1 MTKALLGFRRTRVTY
16 HCRETIITIIV
27 GFVNLYIFFFNHRK
41 RIVVEI
47 RSKKNWKKISIEISS
62 FFRLDVSTK
71 LLNRVLR
78 PGDLDIFPGETLL
91 QGVASGACLGFGVG
105 RRDEGREDEGAGE
118 RSSLRDDISR
128 TGNRI

>member
-16 HCRETIITIIV
+16 YYHESIIIV
-27 GFVNLYIFFFNHRK
+27 GFVNLYIFFLIIESELSLKSGRRK
-41 RIVVEI
+41 IG
-47 RSKKNWKKISIEISS
+47 KKFLLS
-62 FFRLDVSTK
+62 FDVSTK

>member
-1 MTKALLGFRRTRVTY
+1 MIKALLGFRRTRVTY
-16 HCRETIITIIV
+16 HYHESIIIV
-27 GFVNLYIFFFNHRK
+27 GFVNLYIFFLIIESELSLKSGRRK
-41 RIVVEI
+41 IG
-47 RSKKNWKKISIEISS
+47 KKFLLS
-62 FFRLDVSTK
+62 FDVSTK

-105 RRDEGREDEGAGE
+105 RRGEGREDEGAGE